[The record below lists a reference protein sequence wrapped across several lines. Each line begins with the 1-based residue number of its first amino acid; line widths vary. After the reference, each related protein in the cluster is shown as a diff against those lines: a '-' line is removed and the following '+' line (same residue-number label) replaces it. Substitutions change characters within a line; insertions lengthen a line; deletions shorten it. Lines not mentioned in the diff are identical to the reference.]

1 MPVSVLLLVT
11 AAVAL
16 AAAVA
21 VSALRRYRR
30 VCRRLDA
37 ARASHRL
44 TERRLCEDLEAFRAR
59 IEAAAADRAAAA
71 ADRAVVAEAGRIVDA
86 ALAHSFRS
94 PIDPTSEGGQA

>member
-44 TERRLCEDLEAFRAR
+44 TERRLAEDLEAFRAR
-59 IEAAAADRAAAA
+59 IEAAA